1 MKTENHR
8 VLIIDDERP
17 VLMTLEALLKRHGYH
32 VDAAATASQG
42 LKLLKSNSPSLVLLD
57 LQLPDAHG
65 LEMLD
70 RIKTE
75 LPEVQVIILTAHD
88 SLHNAIESI
97 KRGAYHFISKPY
109 APEELLSLVE
119 KALEKQFL
127 LREAEKLR
135 EKTEQLEKRLE
146 IAEARPAPIFK
157 SKPMQEIEEL
167 IEAMAPSDANVL
179 IAGESGVGKEVIAN
193 TIHARS
199 RRAGQPMV
207 KLNCAAFPQTMIE
220 GELFGYV
227 KGAFTGAMH
236 DFPGMIAAA
245 DGGTLFLDE
254 ISDMPADLQTRF
266 LRVLQEREYRPLGS
280 TQTMKATFR
289 AIAATNRPIP
299 EALAENRLRSD
310 LYYRLNT
317 FQIEVPPLR
326 KRKED
331 IPPLDR
337 AIRETIFSTTRQT
350 GAGRFTGC
358 ISEAARL
365 FVAGKCSRTAKRHR
379 IRRGAGAAGRDRRK
393 RVARRNTVASGVAT
407 NRTWRIAAQ
416 RRANSRRR
424 GAERHS
430 PGACRMPRQQEK
442 SSRTARHSA
451 SHPLQQAETL
461 RDRVVGCG
469 EESTAFQRVAPFID
483 RDRCNAQWVFRAPR
497 SRRGRGIDDSNFFQ
511 NHSAMFSIVG
521 FSKPSMS
528 LRYAWSRIFRS
539 GFIAALIFA

>member
-1 MKTENHR
+1 MKTDNRH
-8 VLIIDDERP
+8 VLIVDDERP
-17 VLMTLEALLKRHGYH
+17 VLMTLEALLKRHGYQ
-32 VDAAATASQG
+32 VDTASTAAQG
-42 LKLLKSNSPSLVLLD
+42 LKALKSKSPTLVLLD
-57 LQLPDAHG
+57 LRLPDADG

-70 RIKTE
+70 RIKNE
-75 LPEVQVIILTAHD
+75 LPAVQVIILTAHD

-97 KRGAYHFISKPY
+97 KRGAFHFISKPY

-127 LREAEKLR
+127 LREAEELR

-167 IEAMAPSDANVL
+167 IHAMAPSDANVL
-179 IAGESGVGKEVIAN
+179 IVGESGVGKEVIAN

-199 RRAGQPMV
+199 RRAGQPVV

-245 DGGTLFLDE
+245 NGGTLFLDE

-280 TQTMKATFR
+280 TQTMKADFR
-289 AIAATNRPIP
+289 AIASTNRPIP
-299 EALAENRLRSD
+299 QALAENRLRSD

-331 IPPLDR
+331 IPPLIAQFLKQFSQQLGKPEPDISPDAFQKLLDYSWPGNVR
-337 AIRETIFSTTRQT
+337 ELQNAIEYAVVLARQGLIDVKELPT
-350 GAGRFTGC
+350 EIQLPTALQQTELGALPRSGVQTLDDV
-358 ISEAARL
+358 E
-365 FVAGKCSRTAKRHR
+365 RTA
-379 IRRGAGAAGRDRRK
+379 ILQALAECRGNKKKAAELLG
-393 RVARRNTVASGVAT
+393 
-407 NRTWRIAAQ
+407 IQ
-416 RRANSRRR
+416 R
-424 GAERHS
+424 
-430 PGACRMPRQQEK
+430 P
-442 SSRTARHSA
+442 
-451 SHPLQQAETL
+451 TL
-461 RDRVVGCG
+461 Y
-469 EESTAFQRVAPFID
+469 
-483 RDRCNAQWVFRAPR
+483 NK
-497 SRRGRGIDDSNFFQ
+497 
-511 NHSAMFSIVG
+511 M
-521 FSKPSMS
+521 K
-528 LRYAWSRIFRS
+528 RYAIE
-539 GFIAALIFA
+539 L

>member
-17 VLMTLEALLKRHGYH
+17 VLMTLEALLKRHGYQ
-32 VDAAATASQG
+32 VETAPTAAQG
-42 LKLLKSNSPSLVLLD
+42 LKVLKSKSPALVLLD
-57 LQLPDAHG
+57 LRLPDADG

-70 RIKTE
+70 RIKNE

-97 KRGAYHFISKPY
+97 KRGAFHFIRKPY

-127 LREAEKLR
+127 LREAEELR

-146 IAEARPAPIFK
+146 IAEARPTPIFK

-167 IEAMAPSDANVL
+167 IHAMAPSDANVL
-179 IAGESGVGKEVIAN
+179 IVGESGVGKEVIAN

-199 RRAGQPMV
+199 RRAGQPVV

-245 DGGTLFLDE
+245 NGGTLFLDE

-280 TQTMKATFR
+280 TQTMKADFR
-289 AIAATNRPIP
+289 AIASTNRSVAQ
-299 EALAENRLRSD
+299 ALSENRMRSD

-331 IPPLDR
+331 IQPLIAQFVKQFSQQLGKPEPDISPDAFQKLLDYAWPGNVR
-337 AIRETIFSTTRQT
+337 ELQNAIEYAVVLARQSMI
-350 GAGRFTGC
+350 GVKELPAE
-358 ISEAARL
+358 IQLPSALQQSELAAMPRSGVQTL
-365 FVAGKCSRTAKRHR
+365 DDVERTA
-379 IRRGAGAAGRDRRK
+379 ILQALAECRGNKKKAAELLG
-393 RVARRNTVASGVAT
+393 
-407 NRTWRIAAQ
+407 IQ
-416 RRANSRRR
+416 R
-424 GAERHS
+424 
-430 PGACRMPRQQEK
+430 P
-442 SSRTARHSA
+442 
-451 SHPLQQAETL
+451 TL
-461 RDRVVGCG
+461 Y
-469 EESTAFQRVAPFID
+469 
-483 RDRCNAQWVFRAPR
+483 NK
-497 SRRGRGIDDSNFFQ
+497 
-511 NHSAMFSIVG
+511 M
-521 FSKPSMS
+521 K
-528 LRYAWSRIFRS
+528 RYAIE
-539 GFIAALIFA
+539 L

>member
-1 MKTENHR
+1 MKTANHR

-17 VLMTLEALLKRHGYH
+17 VLMTLEALLERHGYD
-32 VDAAATASQG
+32 VDTAGTASQG
-42 LKLLKSNSPSLVLLD
+42 VKLLKSNLPSLVLLD
-57 LQLPDAHG
+57 LQLPDGNG

-75 LPEVQVIILTAHD
+75 LPKVQVIILTAHD

-97 KRGAYHFISKPY
+97 KRGAFHFISKPY

-146 IAEARPAPIFK
+146 IAEARPIPVFQ
-157 SKPMQEIEEL
+157 SKPMQEIQEL
-167 IEAMAPSDANVL
+167 IDAMGPSDANVL
-179 IAGESGVGKEVIAN
+179 IVGESGVGKEVIAN
-193 TIHARS
+193 TIHAHS
-199 RRAGQPMV
+199 QRAGQPMV

-280 TQTMKATFR
+280 TETIKADFR
-289 AIAATNRPIP
+289 AIASTNRPIP
-299 EALAENRLRSD
+299 EALTENRLRSD

-331 IPPLDR
+331 VPPLITQFVKQFAQRLGKSEPDVSPD
-337 AIRETIFSTTRQT
+337 AFQKLLDYSWPGNIRELQNAIEYAVVLARQ
-350 GAGRFTGC
+350 
-358 ISEAARL
+358 
-365 FVAGKCSRTAKRHR
+365 
-379 IRRGAGAAGRDRRK
+379 
-393 RVARRNTVASGVAT
+393 GV
-407 NRTWRIAAQ
+407 I
-416 RRANSRRR
+416 
-424 GAERHS
+424 GIKELPAEIQL
-430 PGACRMPRQQEK
+430 P
-442 SSRTARHSA
+442 SA
-451 SHPLQQAETL
+451 LQQTEIGGLPRKGVQTLDDLERQAILQALAECRGNKKKAAELLGIQRPTL
-461 RDRVVGCG
+461 Y
-469 EESTAFQRVAPFID
+469 
-483 RDRCNAQWVFRAPR
+483 NK
-497 SRRGRGIDDSNFFQ
+497 
-511 NHSAMFSIVG
+511 M
-521 FSKPSMS
+521 K
-528 LRYAWSRIFRS
+528 RYAIE
-539 GFIAALIFA
+539 L

>member
-1 MKTENHR
+1 MKTDNRH

-17 VLMTLEALLKRHGYH
+17 VLMTLEALLKRHGYQ
-32 VDAAATASQG
+32 VDTAPTAAQG
-42 LKLLKSNSPSLVLLD
+42 LKLVKSKPPKIVLLD
-57 LQLPDAHG
+57 LRLPDADG

-75 LPEVQVIILTAHD
+75 LPQVQVIILTAHD

-119 KALEKQFL
+119 KALETQFL
-127 LREAEKLR
+127 LREAVELR
-135 EKTEQLEKRLE
+135 EKTERLEKQLEL
-146 IAEARPAPIFK
+146 AEAKPTPIFK

-167 IEAMAPSDANVL
+167 IDAMAPSDANVL
-179 IAGESGVGKEVIAN
+179 IVGESGVGKEVIAN

-199 RRAGQPMV
+199 RRAGQPVV

-245 DGGTLFLDE
+245 NGGTLFLDE

-280 TQTMKATFR
+280 TQTMKADFR
-289 AIAATNRPIP
+289 AIASTNRPIAQ
-299 EALAENRLRSD
+299 ALAENRMRSD

-331 IPPLDR
+331 IPPLIAQFVKQFSQQLGKPEPDISPDAFQKLLDYSWPGNVR
-337 AIRETIFSTTRQT
+337 ELQNAIEYAVVLARQGLIDAKELPT
-350 GAGRFTGC
+350 E
-358 ISEAARL
+358 IQL
-365 FVAGKCSRTAKRHR
+365 PVALQQTELGTLPR
-379 IRRGAGAAGRDRRK
+379 
-393 RVARRNTVASGVAT
+393 SGVQSLDDVERNAILQALAECRG
-407 NRTWRIAAQ
+407 NKKKAAELLGIQ
-416 RRANSRRR
+416 R
-424 GAERHS
+424 
-430 PGACRMPRQQEK
+430 P
-442 SSRTARHSA
+442 
-451 SHPLQQAETL
+451 TL
-461 RDRVVGCG
+461 Y
-469 EESTAFQRVAPFID
+469 
-483 RDRCNAQWVFRAPR
+483 NK
-497 SRRGRGIDDSNFFQ
+497 
-511 NHSAMFSIVG
+511 M
-521 FSKPSMS
+521 K
-528 LRYAWSRIFRS
+528 RYAIE
-539 GFIAALIFA
+539 L